1 MQLGVEVYPNPADKF
16 LTIAMES
23 QNSNVSIKV
32 VNTMGQI
39 VLVEEMEELDITILD
54 ISRFDPGVYL
64 ISIKSDQLEKIVRII
79 KK

>member
-1 MQLGVEVYPNPADKF
+1 MGVEVYPNPADKY

-23 QNSNVSIKV
+23 KNTRVSIKV
-32 VNTMGQI
+32 VNTMGQV
-39 VLVEEMEELDITILD
+39 VLVQEMEELDQTILD
-54 ISRFDPGVYL
+54 ISRFNPGVYL